1 MNRLPSLPP
10 GKQLRLPVLI
20 AAATLAMAQ
29 TGCVVRVGP
38 EAAPHAA
45 HEKSRGR
52 SGHFSEGE
60 ALGAVEEQPI
70 TESSIGAALD
80 AKASLRLPRNSPVL
94 VIQSGSSAPSKAF
107 LDPLAGRMRAAGH
120 TGVKQ
125 DLGSD
130 QPVSMLIR
138 MAAARKQA
146 THVVILWERLESS
159 ETGLL
164 TELVSWVPVV
174 DILVPDKYERLRL
187 RLNVGILDVRS
198 GLSTTFE
205 VGPEELKGL
214 TTRFART
221 TESIPGFAEMRARLH
236 ARAAEQLAASHLD

>member
-1 MNRLPSLPP
+1 MLKLPI
-10 GKQLRLPVLI
+10 LI
-20 AAATLAMAQ
+20 AASTLAVSQ

-38 EAAPHAA
+38 EAASHSAQQNA
-45 HEKSRGR
+45 RG
-52 SGHFSEGE
+52 GADYFSESE
-60 ALGAVEEQPI
+60 AFGAVDEQPI
-70 TESSIGAALD
+70 TEAAIGATLD
-80 AKASLRLPRNSPVL
+80 ARGSLRLPRNSPVL
-94 VIQSGSSAPSKAF
+94 VIQSGSGAPGQAF
-107 LDPLAGRMRAAGH
+107 LTPLAGRMLAAGH

-125 DLGSD
+125 DLGKD

-146 THVVILWERLESS
+146 THVVILWERLETT

-164 TELVSWVPVV
+164 TELVSWAPVV

-214 TTRFART
+214 TTRFARK
-221 TESIPGFAEMRARLH
+221 TESVPGFAEMRARLH
-236 ARAAEQLAASHLD
+236 ARAAEQLAANHID